1 MPDAQSSR
9 VRQYV
14 ARQQSLERLEFR
26 PEQGQECQY
35 YRGSIEVGE

>member
-14 ARQQSLERLEFR
+14 AGQQSLERLEFR
-26 PEQGQECQY
+26 PESV
-35 YRGSIEVGE
+35 SITEGRVK